1 MANKPEIEAAK
12 GTFPSPFL
20 KAAAVLASFDPEE
33 IRPVGKPSP
42 AELEASF
49 QELIATSTVT
59 YDSNVNAI
67 WSLRGDVRRQVLQ
80 SLKDRRAMVACL
92 KANPRRPKV
101 TLQKML
107 ERYLKGEAP
116 PISEQTS
123 SQLSSTMQV
132 IDWLGEILPDLPPRE
147 ELQERIEWVS
157 LIAPFRF
164 LVDEHFRGRQDQL
177 DALSDYV
184 GLLGPGSV
192 YSTIGRSLRQLF
204 NLQAKPPLLIYGPG
218 GVGKSTLLAKF
229 ILDHAVE
236 TKTERTAFAY
246 LDLDRPNLLGRE
258 PLTLL
263 AEVARQLAVQY
274 PESRRNFIATHDDIL
289 AELTRVAR
297 ASDPANKG
305 STLVQWRISDAAR
318 SNFLQDFSG
327 VVSSS
332 VGLDKTLLL
341 VLDTFERVQ
350 FRSQDHVENLWEFLR
365 ALRACVPRLRTVIAG
380 RAPMDKR
387 RKLEVEEVHLTELDF
402 ESAMSYLKSREIRDP
417 ATARHVIDQ
426 VGRNPLTLKLAAE
439 VITADSEIA
448 ADPSLIPSRV
458 SKRLVQGILYRRVLQ
473 HIGNEDVRKL
483 SHPGLILRRITP
495 DLIQEVLAESCGVT
509 GVDAERAQEL
519 FSELK
524 REVAI
529 VGPSEDGSLRHRPE
543 LRQLMIGLLV
553 ADAPQ
558 KVLEIQ
564 RKAIQYYG
572 SRTDPIS
579 RAEEIYHR
587 LAIGE
592 DVRSVDER
600 WITGVE
606 EHLAGPWD
614 DLSVQAQRYLA
625 SRTDFELLD
634 DNWSRADVESK
645 ERRASR
651 RAQDFLARG
660 MPDRALSIAREQ
672 KRRTPLSPLY
682 AIEARAQFE
691 LREFEDARQSVRS
704 AIQSLSRNGKPIPI
718 DLLVLDSELDRRIG
732 LGDSPEAKVRSF
744 RAAAFHCQ
752 DVRLLQLGL
761 NELAALQSQT
771 SPPESNEASRGD
783 LTRLQIKLSSSEA
796 WSRRLLL
803 ARQEIQE
810 ELAKYVRDAKPE
822 DLAEYPDLSRHLVSE
837 IGLAHRDIA
846 EPLIRLT
853 GMGTELVSYVVREVP
868 AFLATWD
875 FALSPSGSNRSA
887 IATSVGA
894 HLSNSSPEIWAKYLA
909 GRDTD
914 EVAHLVDAALVKLGL
929 PEEIFGQVI
938 SLLQQA
944 FQRRQR
950 YGKPV

>member
-1 MANKPEIEAAK
+1 
-12 GTFPSPFL
+12 
-20 KAAAVLASFDPEE
+20 V
-33 IRPVGKPSP
+33 
-42 AELEASF
+42 
-49 QELIATSTVT
+49 
-59 YDSNVNAI
+59 
-67 WSLRGDVRRQVLQ
+67 
-80 SLKDRRAMVACL
+80 
-92 KANPRRPKV
+92 
-101 TLQKML
+101 
-107 ERYLKGEAP
+107 
-116 PISEQTS
+116 
-123 SQLSSTMQV
+123 
-132 IDWLGEILPDLPPRE
+132 
-147 ELQERIEWVS
+147 
-157 LIAPFRF
+157 
-164 LVDEHFRGRQDQL
+164 
-177 DALSDYV
+177 
-184 GLLGPGSV
+184 
-192 YSTIGRSLRQLF
+192 
-204 NLQAKPPLLIYGPG
+204 QAKPPLLIYGPG

-229 ILDHAVE
+229 IIDHAVE
-236 TKTERTAFAY
+236 SKTRQTAFAY

-274 PESRRNFIATHDDIL
+274 PESRRNFIATHDAIL

-305 STLVQWRISDAAR
+305 SALTQWRISDAAR
-318 SNFLQDFSG
+318 NDFLQDFSG
-327 VVSSS
+327 IVSSS
-332 VGLDKTLLL
+332 VGPDNALLL

-350 FRSQDHVENLWEFLR
+350 FRSQDHVENLWEFLT
-365 ALRACVPRLRTVIAG
+365 ALRGRVPRLRTVIAG

-387 RKLEVEEVHLTELDF
+387 RKLEVEEMHLTELDF
-402 ESAMSYLKSREIRDP
+402 ESAVSYLKSREIREL
-417 ATARHVIDQ
+417 ATARRVIDQ

-448 ADPSLIPSRV
+448 ADPSLISGRV

-473 HIGNEDVRKL
+473 HIDDEDVRKL
-483 SHPGLILRRITP
+483 AHPGLILRRITP

-509 GVDAERAQEL
+509 GVDAERAQQL

-564 RKAIQYYG
+564 RKAIQYYS

-592 DVRSVDER
+592 DLRSVDQR

-614 DLSVQAQRYLA
+614 DLSAQAQRYLA
-625 SRTDFELLD
+625 SRTDFELPD

-660 MPDRALSIAREQ
+660 IPDRALSIAREQ

-682 AIEARAQFE
+682 AIEAQAQFE

-718 DLLVLDSELDRRIG
+718 NLLVLDSELDRRIG

-744 RAAAFHCQ
+744 RDAALHCQ

-761 NELAALQSQT
+761 NELAAFQFQSQT
-771 SPPESNEASRGD
+771 SPPESNEASPGD
-783 LTRLQIKLSSSEA
+783 LTRLQIKLSPTET

-810 ELAKYVRDAKPE
+810 ELAKCVRDAKPQ

-837 IGLAHRDIA
+837 IGLAHPEIA

-853 GMGTELVSYVVREVP
+853 GLGAELVSYVIREVP
-868 AFLATWD
+868 AFLAAWD
-875 FALSPSGSNRSA
+875 FTLSPSGSNRSVV
-887 IATSVGA
+887 ATSVGA
-894 HLSNSSPEIWAKYLA
+894 HLPDSSPEIWAKYLT

-914 EVAHLVDAALVKLGL
+914 EVAHLVDAALEKLKL
-929 PEEIFGQVI
+929 PEKIFGQVI
-938 SLLQQA
+938 SLLQEA
-944 FQRRQR
+944 FQRRER
-950 YGKPV
+950 YGRPI